1 MTKTVYRNV
10 GSKRFSPRPKLSTKR
25 SLGSFDMLMARI
37 DNASA
42 RLKATRRKGR

>member
-10 GSKRFSPRPKLSTKR
+10 GSKRFSSPPRRLGGRTM
-25 SLGSFDMLMARI
+25 GSFNTLIARL

-42 RLKATRRKGR
+42 RLKASRKSK